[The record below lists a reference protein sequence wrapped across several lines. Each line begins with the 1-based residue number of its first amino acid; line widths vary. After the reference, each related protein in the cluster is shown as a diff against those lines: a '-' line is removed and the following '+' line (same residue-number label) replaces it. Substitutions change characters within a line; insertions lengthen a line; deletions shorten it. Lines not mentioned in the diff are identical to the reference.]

1 MTWRTVKLG
10 DVCSINNGGTPKSK
24 VREYWDGGVQ
34 WLTPKDMGKLTSRY
48 VFMTE
53 RQISQEGLDNSS
65 AKIIPQESVILSCR
79 APIGHVAI
87 NQVPMSFN
95 QGCKGLVPSDEIIVE
110 YLYYFLIS
118 SKQLLN
124 DLGTGATFKEISAK
138 TLHLVDV
145 PLPPIAEQQ
154 RIVAKLDAAFAEIDT
169 KVEAA
174 LSIIKNIIS
183 FKASLLDVALSGI
196 DKSKHSYTLQN
207 LLDIGWIE
215 SHLDGNHGSDYPRKS
230 EFTDAGV
237 PYISANCICNGN
249 LEFKKAKYLSVD
261 RAAKL
266 RKGIAKNGDV
276 LFAHNATVGPT
287 AILQTNEEKVILGT
301 SLTYFRC
308 NDQMINNE
316 YLLAFMRSRNFINQ
330 YTYVMSQATRNQVPI
345 TKQRTFTFLVPDM
358 SVQQNVAETVKKL
371 TELTA
376 EIIDKTGASMNQL
389 QALKS
394 AILSQELQSGEAA

>member
-1 MTWRTVKLG
+1 MWTKTTLG
-10 DVCSINNGGTPKSK
+10 KSCKMYQPK
-24 VREYWDGGVQ
+24 
-34 WLTPKDMGKLTSRY
+34 T
-48 VFMTE
+48 
-53 RQISQEGLDNSS
+53 
-65 AKIIPQESVILSCR
+65 
-79 APIGHVAI
+79 
-87 NQVPMSFN
+87 
-95 QGCKGLVPSDEIIVE
+95 
-110 YLYYFLIS
+110 
-118 SKQLLN
+118 
-124 DLGTGATFKEISAK
+124 ISAK
-138 TLHLVDV
+138 EIVSDGKYVVFGANGIIGRYDKYNHSEPQLLVTCRGATCGSINISEPKSWITGNAMVIQPDTSKISMRFMEYV
-145 PLPPIAEQQ
+145 CRGGIDLSKAITGAAQPQITRKSLEPIEFSYPPLAEQQ

-330 YTYVMSQATRNQVPI
+330 YIYVMSQATRNQVPI

-358 SVQQNVAETVKKL
+358 SVQQNVAEKVKKL